1 MFHSSVSS
9 KFRNLSRVTMAPP
22 EFTRVSAPS
31 TTCQPAGT
39 ESCLKPRHPAVVFP
53 SNNRRQPPERSAA
66 VNVLG
71 AAGPLAMA
79 CWARLAR
86 GATIKAAAA
95 QASSSRIGVTG
106 IVTGFTSPPRLVGNA
121 GQLLDPRLHGATSA
135 LALGNDK
142 HRGEQLPEMR
152 PDGRPGLGRRRVVRP
167 AVRRGHLGEAQL
179 ADVPGEGR
187 LGDAEPLRL
196 EQLSQLLL
204 TRDRLRAYDPQ
215 DGRMAL
221 GFHGARI

>member
-9 KFRNLSRVTMAPP
+9 KFRNLSRVMMSPP
-22 EFTRVSAPS
+22 EAARVSAPS
-31 TTCQPAGT
+31 TTCQPDGA
-39 ESCLKPRHPAVVFP
+39 ESCLKPRHPAVVLP
-53 SNNRRQPPERSAA
+53 SNSRRQPPERSAA
-66 VNVLG
+66 VNVFR
-71 AAGPLAMA
+71 AAGPLATA
-79 CWARLAR
+79 CWARPAR
-86 GATIKAAAA
+86 GATIEAAAA

-106 IVTGFTSPPRLVGNA
+106 IVMGFTSPPRLVGNA

-135 LALGNDK
+135 LALG
-142 HRGEQLPEMR
+142 
-152 PDGRPGLGRRRVVRP
+152 
-167 AVRRGHLGEAQL
+167 EAQL

-187 LGDAEPLRL
+187 LGDAEALGL

-204 TRDRLRAYDPQ
+204 TRDRLRTYDPQ

>member
-9 KFRNLSRVTMAPP
+9 KFRNLSRVTMSPP

-39 ESCLKPRHPAVVFP
+39 ESCLKPRHPALVFP

-86 GATIKAAAA
+86 GATIRAPAA

-121 GQLLDPRLHGATSA
+121 SQLLDPRLHGATSA
-135 LALGNDK
+135 LALGNHK
-142 HRGEQLPEMR
+142 HGVVARNRSDDLRPPGGVDGE
-152 PDGRPGLGRRRVVRP
+152 
-167 AVRRGHLGEAQL
+167 
-179 ADVPGEGR
+179 
-187 LGDAEPLRL
+187 AEPLRL
-196 EQLSQLLL
+196 EQLSQLFL
-204 TRDRLRAYDPQ
+204 TRDRLRTYDPQ